1 MDQLGQGSSEKMTV
15 EHGNIPAAATED
27 AGGESVRLVE
37 AILGGSR
44 EAEGEFAARFLRPLR
59 VMLLARTRDRDLTAD
74 LLQDTMIQALCALR
88 RGNLREPAKLSA
100 FVMAVARNVLNS
112 HFRSSVRH
120 PESLEFPDDLPSLS
134 TVGDGVEEQ
143 ERETLAMNA
152 IASLDPLDKQILQM
166 TLVDGLKPGIIAQKL
181 QVNPDVVRQRKLR
194 ATRRVIDFV
203 RGQSQTPSGAHI
215 ESGRNA

>member
-1 MDQLGQGSSEKMTV
+1 
-15 EHGNIPAAATED
+15 
-27 AGGESVRLVE
+27 VRLVQ

-44 EAEGEFAARFLRPLR
+44 EAEGEFVTRYLRPLR
-59 VMLLARTRDRDLTAD
+59 VMLLARTRDRDLAAD
-74 LLQDTMIQALCALR
+74 LVQDTMIQALCALR

-112 HFRSSVRH
+112 HFRASVRQ
-120 PESLEFPDDLPSLS
+120 PESLEFPDDLPGLS
-134 TVGDGVEEQ
+134 TVDCVEDR

-181 QVNPDVVRQRKLR
+181 QVNPDVVRQRKVR

-215 ESGRNA
+215 ESGRSA